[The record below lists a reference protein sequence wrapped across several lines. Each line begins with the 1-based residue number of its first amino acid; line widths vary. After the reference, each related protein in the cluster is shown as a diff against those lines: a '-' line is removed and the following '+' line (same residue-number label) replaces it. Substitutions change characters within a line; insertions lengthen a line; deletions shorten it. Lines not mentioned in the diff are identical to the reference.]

1 MGKEF
6 DLHRHDEY
14 STFDGYGKPAELAK
28 LAKELG
34 YDSLCTT
41 NHGNTNGLVQTY
53 KACKENEIKAILGVE
68 GYFLPKY
75 KEKERGYHLILIAKN
90 LTGYKNMNHIQYE
103 GENQKYYNPIWD
115 FNILEKYHEGLI
127 CTTACVAGYL
137 GQCIKNNRYNLARK
151 FLKRMQE
158 IFGED
163 FYVEVQPYNIDENIF
178 VDTPQEQNLQKFI
191 NIDAIK
197 LAEELGI
204 KCILTSDSHRGRKED
219 WPTYLKMHEIAGHN
233 LDHIEDTYRERYMPL
248 PGEMKKRFYEMH
260 KDVFGDIE
268 TKSLALEMVE
278 NLEEIEDKCELN
290 YLDELEHSLPVLFED
305 SYNVLVEKVKQ
316 GLKDRGK
323 WNKKY
328 WNRAQEELDVIK
340 YHKFEDYFL
349 MVQDYVVW
357 AKDNGIVVGPGRG
370 SACNSIVCYALR
382 ITEVDSIYFNLEFR
396 RFLMKERHK
405 MPDIDLDFETARRGE
420 VIEYLLTRYEGHAA
434 QICSYGL
441 YTIDNLVNDLAK
453 VCGLPTHKEIEDSEV
468 KINKS
473 IIADIK
479 KFINEY
485 MEEGFL
491 LDEILKADKRFEQY
505 NKAYDNI
512 MTHFV
517 KLYGKVRFIGTH
529 AAGVAI
535 TGGNILDYTAIRI
548 DSKTGKQF
556 TNYNLIDIEDIG
568 VIKFDILGLKTMS
581 EIRDCRTVTG
591 IENFDISMI
600 EDKDVVKGF
609 ASGDCNGVFQLD
621 KKSVQQLLLNIHT
634 SCFNDVIAATAM
646 NRPGPL
652 KQKQPELYAANK
664 EAYEMGEDVGSEI
677 KAFDKYLK
685 ETYGTIVYQEQIMAM
700 AVEIAGMTWDQAHQI
715 THFKIGIPKFN
726 WYFENEY
733 PKHEKAFI
741 EGAKKLGVTKEKAK
755 DMFKKFY
762 EYSFNKGHSV
772 GYSLISAEQMY
783 YKVHYPDVFWFTK
796 IKYAKDDSDMYKYC
810 ENAVGDGAVVFL
822 PHVNYSQIKA
832 SLRKIDGE
840 FAIQQ
845 GLSSIKGVGEV
856 AAKAI
861 IEERKEN
868 GIFTSYD
875 NFLDRIQGK
884 KVNKRVLEL
893 LIEQGALEFKKKIY
907 ISRVKKYNSALYAR
921 AERKNN

>member
-6 DLHRHDEY
+6 DLHRHDEL

-41 NHGNTNGLVQTY
+41 NHGNTNGLIQTY
-53 KACKENEIKAILGVE
+53 KACKDNDLKAILGVE

-90 LTGYKNMNHIQYE
+90 LIGYKNMNYIQYE
-103 GENQKYYNPIWD
+103 GELQKYYNPIWD
-115 FNILEKYHEGLI
+115 FDMLERYHEGLI

-137 GQCIKNNRYNLARK
+137 GQCIKNRK
-151 FLKRMQE
+151 FGLAKKYLKKMKS
-158 IFGED
+158 IFGDD
-163 FYVEVQPYNIDENIF
+163 FYVEVQPYNIDEVIEE
-178 VDTPQEQNLQKFI
+178 DGEEINLQRFI
-191 NIDAIK
+191 NTQSILIAKD
-197 LAEELGI
+197 LDI

-233 LDHIEDTYRERYMPL
+233 LDHVEDTYKERYMPL
-248 PGEMKKRFYEMH
+248 YGEMRERFIKMHEIDFGEKRAIKMAVEM
-260 KDVFGDIE
+260 
-268 TKSLALEMVE
+268 TQ

-290 YLDELEHSLPVLFED
+290 YLDDLEEKLPVLYDD
-305 SYNVLVEKVKQ
+305 SYNVLKEKVKQ

-328 WNRAQEELDVIK
+328 WNRALEELDVIK

-357 AKDNGIVVGPGRG
+357 AKEQGIVVGPGRG

-382 ITEVDSIYFNLEFR
+382 ITEVDSIYFDLEFR

-405 MPDIDLDFETARRGE
+405 MPDIDLDFETERRGE
-420 VIEYLLTRYEGHAA
+420 VIEYLLTKYEGHAA

-441 YTIDNLVNDLAK
+441 YTIDNLINDLAK
-453 VCGLPTHKEIEDSEV
+453 VCGLPTNKEIEESEV

-473 IIADIK
+473 IISDIK
-479 KFINEY
+479 KFANEY
-485 MEEGFL
+485 MDEGFL
-491 LDEILKADKRFEQY
+491 LYERLQEDKRFEQY
-505 NKAYDNI
+505 NKAYDDI
-512 MTHFV
+512 MMHFI

-535 TGGNILDYTAIRI
+535 TGGNILDYTAIKI

-568 VIKFDILGLKTMS
+568 VIKFDILGLKTMG
-581 EIRDCRTVTG
+581 EIRDCRKVTG
-591 IENFDISMI
+591 IKEFDISMI
-600 EDKDVVKGF
+600 EDENVIEGF
-609 ASGDCNGVFQLD
+609 AIGNCNGVFQLD
-621 KKSVQQLLLNIHT
+621 KSSVQQLLLKIHT
-634 SCFNDVIAATAM
+634 NCFNDVVAASAM

-652 KQKQPELYAANK
+652 KQKMPEVYAANK
-664 EAYEMGEDVGSEI
+664 EAYEMGEEGQRI
-677 KAFDKYLK
+677 AAFDKYLQD
-685 ETYGTIVYQEQIMAM
+685 TYGTIIYQEQIMAM
-700 AVEIAGMTWDQAHQI
+700 AVDIAGMTWDQAHQI

-726 WYFENEY
+726 WYFENDY
-733 PKHEKAFI
+733 PRYEQQFI
-741 EGAKKLGVTKEKAK
+741 KGAKKLGVPSEQAK
-755 DMFKKFY
+755 DVFKKFY
-762 EYSFNKGHSV
+762 EYSFNKGHTV
-772 GYSLISAEQMY
+772 GYSLVSAEQMY
-783 YKVHYPDVFWFTK
+783 YKVYYPEVFWYSK
-796 IKYAKDDSDMYKYC
+796 IKYAKNDSDFYKYC

-822 PHVNYSQIKA
+822 PHVNYSDVKS

-861 IEERKEN
+861 VEERKEN

-875 NFLDRIQGK
+875 DFLDRIQGK
-884 KVNKRVLEL
+884 KVNKKVLEL
-893 LIEQGALEFKKKIY
+893 LIEQGALEFKKSVY

-921 AERKNN
+921 ADRKK